1 VSGIEVGRR
10 VLDRYLLVRPIARG
24 GMSLV
29 YEAVDL
35 EQIRPAA
42 LKILA
47 PAFAA
52 NSRACLAARREP
64 HLMQRMRHPT
74 VPKIFAFGEVDADD
88 ASVPAVAME
97 LLNGLPLKA
106 RLAEGRLPW
115 PEAVEI
121 AASIAEMLAVAHRRG
136 IAHRDLTADNV
147 MLTTAGVKIIDFGLA
162 VPFAHPSAAE
172 RDQRAPAWD
181 VYALGVLLYH
191 MLTGRSPHAPG
202 ARLLAAAPTPVVIAP
217 GVPRSVAELCRRCM
231 AKRPDERPE
240 SAAVALE
247 LWAEFATDW
256 QQSGIFTES
265 YGTPSR
271 HGV

>member
-10 VLDRYLLVRPIARG
+10 LLDRYLLVRPIARG
-24 GMSLV
+24 GMSWV

-42 LKILA
+42 VKILA
-47 PAFAA
+47 PTFAG
-52 NSRACLAARREP
+52 NVRACHAARREP

-74 VPKIFAFGEVDADD
+74 VPKIFAYGDVEADGV
-88 ASVPAVAME
+88 SVPAVAME
-97 LLNGLPLKA
+97 LLNGVPLA
-106 RLAEGRLPW
+106 TRLAEGRLPW
-115 PEAVEI
+115 QHAVEV
-121 AASIAEMLAVAHRRG
+121 AASIAELLAVAHRRG

-162 VPFAHPSAAE
+162 VPFAHPAAVRVE
-172 RDQRAPAWD
+172 HAPAWD

-202 ARLLAAAPTPVVIAP
+202 ARLLQAAPTPVVLTP
-217 GVPRSVAELCRRCM
+217 GLPRSVAELCRQCM

-240 SAAVALE
+240 SAAVAMS

-256 QQSGIFTES
+256 QQSSLFTES
-265 YGTPSR
+265 YGTPSG
-271 HGV
+271 HVL

>member
-35 EQIRPAA
+35 EELRPAA
-42 LKILA
+42 VKVLA
-47 PAFAA
+47 PAFAFNA
-52 NSRACLAARREP
+52 RACYAARREP

-74 VPKIFAFGEVDADD
+74 VPKIYGYGEIKSGRV
-88 ASVPAVAME
+88 SVPAVAME
-97 LLNGLPLKA
+97 LLNGVSLTQH
-106 RLAEGRLPW
+106 LAEGPVPW
-115 PEAVEI
+115 QRAVEI
-121 AASIAEMLAVAHRRG
+121 AASIAELLAVAHRRG

-162 VPFAHPSAAE
+162 VPFAHPAASKVE
-172 RDQRAPAWD
+172 HAPAWD
-181 VYALGVLLYH
+181 VYALGALLYH

-202 ARLLAAAPTPVVIAP
+202 ARLLQAAPTPVVLTP
-217 GVPRSVAELCRRCM
+217 GLPRSVAELCRQCM
-231 AKRPDERPE
+231 AKRPADRPE
-240 SAAVALE
+240 SASVALS

-256 QQSGIFTES
+256 QQPGLFTES
-265 YGTPSR
+265 YRTPSS

>member
-1 VSGIEVGRR
+1 MSGIEVGRR

-35 EQIRPAA
+35 EQIRPVA

-52 NSRACLAARREP
+52 NTRACHAARREP

-74 VPKIFAFGEVDADD
+74 VPKVFAFGEVDVD
-88 ASVPAVAME
+88 AVSVPAVAME
-97 LLNGLPLKA
+97 LLNGVPLA
-106 RLAEGRLPW
+106 TRLAEGPLPW
-115 PEAVEI
+115 PRAVEI

-162 VPFAHPSAAE
+162 LPFAHPSAG
-172 RDQRAPAWD
+172 RDQQAPAWD

-202 ARLLAAAPTPVVIAP
+202 ARLLQAAPTPVVLTP
-217 GVPRSVAELCRRCM
+217 GLPRSVAELCRKCM

-240 SAAVALE
+240 SAEVALS

-256 QQSGIFTES
+256 QQSGVFTES
-265 YGTPSR
+265 YGTRSG
-271 HGV
+271 HGS